1 MTTFIKNVNTYLAG
15 KSIKQTYVSTQSGI
29 DVKKLSR
36 ILTGV
41 QDVTGT
47 DMEKISAALGCPVEF
62 FLQDSFTV
70 PGSSDSSYHP
80 YYPDPSQPDA
90 GLNTLVLQLVELL
103 RNADVVLSSN
113 RLPEYP
119 APGEEVFL

>member
-1 MTTFIKNVNTYLAG
+1 MTKFIKNVNAYLAG
-15 KSIKQTYVSTQSGI
+15 KSIKQTYVSIQSGI

-47 DMEKISAALGCPVEF
+47 DMEKIAASLGHPVEF
-62 FLQDSFTV
+62 FLQDKFTV
-70 PGSSDSSYHP
+70 PSSPDTSYYP
-80 YYPDPSQPDA
+80 YYPVPSKQDA
-90 GLNTLVLQLVELL
+90 ELNTFVLQLVELL

-119 APGEEVFL
+119 TPGEEVFL

>member
-1 MTTFIKNVNTYLAG
+1 MTTFIKNVNAYLTG

-47 DMEKISAALGCPVEF
+47 DMEKISAALGRPVEF
-62 FLQDSFTV
+62 FLQNNFTV
-70 PGSSDSSYHP
+70 PDVPGTS
-80 YYPDPSQPDA
+80 YYPFYPALSNQDA
-90 GLNTLVLQLVELL
+90 RLNTFVLQLVELL

-113 RLPEYP
+113 QLPVFP

>member
-1 MTTFIKNVNTYLAG
+1 MTKFIENVNAYLAG
-15 KSIKQTYVSTQSGI
+15 RSIKKNYVSTQSGI

-47 DMEKISAALGCPVEF
+47 DMEKIAASLGHPVEF
-62 FLQDSFTV
+62 FLQDKFTV
-70 PGSSDSSYHP
+70 PSSPDTTYYP
-80 YYPDPSQPDA
+80 YYPVPSKQDTE
-90 GLNTLVLQLVELL
+90 LNTFVLQLVELL

-119 APGEEVFL
+119 TPGEEVFL

>member
-1 MTTFIKNVNTYLAG
+1 MTRFIENVNAYLAG

-47 DMEKISAALGCPVEF
+47 DMEKIAAALGHPVEF
-62 FLQDSFTV
+62 FLQDKFTV
-70 PGSSDSSYHP
+70 PSSPDTSYYP
-80 YYPDPSQPDA
+80 YYPVPSKQDA
-90 GLNTLVLQLVELL
+90 ELNTFVLQLVELL

-113 RLPEYP
+113 RLSEYP
-119 APGEEVFL
+119 TPGEEVFL